1 MKADVEI
8 KTEVADEYSLGSPS
22 TERAASEH
30 LSADLA
36 VEKREPDDFE
46 ATEFPDG
53 GRGWVVV
60 LGCFIFSTATVGWAL
75 VSRAWGVTEE
85 YFRAH
90 MFPGTPDATLTAL
103 GSFSSVIMTVGGI
116 VAGKLADRYGY
127 KPFLAAG
134 ALIWI
139 ASMLASAFCTTIWQ
153 FFITMGL
160 MQGIADALIFPII
173 VALPA
178 QWFKRY
184 CAFATGIVVAGSSI
198 GGAVGT
204 LVYRQLIT
212 TIGLR
217 KALAV
222 FTAIDAVALGAAYA
236 MIQERRPVGGRA
248 AIVWVDR
255 AYFRDP
261 VFWSVAGCFFFVVF
275 GYLGPVFL
283 LPTFTVQK
291 VQGLSEILTALPLVV
306 LNLSA
311 ALGRTL
317 VGFVADKFGPVNSL
331 MVAIALSGLTQLVV
345 WTSISTYGG
354 IMVFAILYGFF
365 CGCFLSL
372 VAAVVARIY
381 SDGTAQLAG
390 LSGLLLLFNTPGYA
404 AGAPLAGA
412 ILNAT
417 DNDWRAVAGYCGA
430 VQVVAALS
438 LVYARLKREPRVFAV
453 Y

>member
-1 MKADVEI
+1 MNAEVECTA
-8 KTEVADEYSLGSPS
+8 TEAADEATLNNTSVESAKS
-22 TERAASEH
+22 TQLPAD

-36 VEKREPDDFE
+36 LEKLEPPEDE
-46 ATEFPDG
+46 EFPEG
-53 GRGWVVV
+53 GRGWIVV
-60 LGCFIFSTATVGWAL
+60 LGCFIFSTATV
-75 VSRAWGVTEE
+75 WGVTEE
-85 YFRAH
+85 YFRTH
-90 MFPGTPDATLTAL
+90 MFPGTPDSTLTAL
-103 GSFSSVIMTVGGI
+103 GSLSSLTMTIGGI
-116 VAGKLADRYGY
+116 ISGKLADRYGY

-134 ALIWI
+134 ALLWI
-139 ASMLASAFCTTIWQ
+139 ASMLASAFCTEIWQ

-160 MQGIADALIFPII
+160 MQGIADALVFPLI

-184 CAFATGIVVAGSSI
+184 RAFATGIVVAGSSV
-198 GGAVGT
+198 GGAVGS

-212 TIGLR
+212 TVGLR
-217 KALAV
+217 KSLAI
-222 FTAIDAVALGAAYA
+222 FTAIDAVALGAAYL
-236 MIQERRPVGGRA
+236 MILERRPVEKRA
-248 AIVWVDR
+248 AIVWVDK
-255 AYFRDP
+255 AYFSDP

-291 VQGLSEILTALPLVV
+291 VQGLNEILAALPLVI

-317 VGFVADKFGPVNSL
+317 VGFVADKCGPVNSL
-331 MVAIALSGLTQLVV
+331 MVAITLSGLTQLVV
-345 WTSISTYGG
+345 WMFVSTYGG

-381 SDGTAQLAG
+381 GAEKLAG

-412 ILNAT
+412 ILNIT
-417 DNDWRAVAGYCGA
+417 NNDWRAVAGYCGS

-438 LVYARLKREPRVFAV
+438 LVYARFKREPRVFAV